1 MITKDVNIAGKTI
14 TIAYNYATE
23 LAYKSLADEDI
34 SEYFKA
40 SFAAITSDPPR
51 DPDTDKS
58 IRLVFASEMSYYDS
72 LTENNDR
79 YPVSIRNLMYDAQPD
94 ELIKA
99 VLTIAGM
106 RNEFYKVPEGEPKD
120 KEPKPGRKKG
130 KNS

>member
-1 MITKDVNIAGKTI
+1 MIQEEITIAGKTI
-14 TIAYNYATE
+14 TIAYNFATE
-23 LAYKSLADEDI
+23 LAYKNLADEDI

-99 VLTIAGM
+99 VLTIMGM
-106 RNEFYKVPEGEPKD
+106 HNEFYKIPVGEPQD
-120 KEPKPGRKKG
+120 PKPKTGRKKT
-130 KNS
+130 KN

>member
-1 MITKDVNIAGKTI
+1 MITKDVTIAGKTI
-14 TIAYNYATE
+14 TIAYNFATE
-23 LAYKSLADEDI
+23 LAYKNLADEDI

-40 SFAAITSDPPR
+40 AYAAITSDPPR

-79 YPVSIRNLMYDAQPD
+79 YPVSIRNLMYDTQPD
-94 ELIKA
+94 ELTKA
-99 VLTIAGM
+99 VLTIVGM
-106 RNEFYKVPEGEPKD
+106 RNEFYKIPVGEPKD
-120 KEPKPGRKKG
+120 PKSKPVRKKG

>member
-1 MITKDVNIAGKTI
+1 MIIKDVNIAGKTI

-23 LAYKSLADEDI
+23 LAYKNLADEDI

-79 YPVSIRNLMYDAQPD
+79 YPVSIRNLMYDAQSD

-106 RNEFYKVPEGEPKD
+106 RNDFYKIPVGEPKD

>member
-72 LTENNDR
+72 LTENNDG
-79 YPVSIRNLMYDAQPD
+79 YPVSIRHLMYEAQPD

-106 RNEFYKVPEGEPKD
+106 RNEFYKIPVGEPKD